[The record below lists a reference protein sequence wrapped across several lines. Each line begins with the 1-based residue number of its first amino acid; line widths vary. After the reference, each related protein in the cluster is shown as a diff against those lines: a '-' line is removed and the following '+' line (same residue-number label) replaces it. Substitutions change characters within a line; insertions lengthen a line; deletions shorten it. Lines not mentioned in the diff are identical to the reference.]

1 MKTSEDLMLEVIED
15 VISEEMKC
23 HAPEKYIKVD
33 DYKSELNSLN
43 SFPPLPTKKW
53 EPQKPSNRRLNNKYI
68 HDNMKKCIKMKH
80 IMEHE
85 KTSKKFYDF
94 ASRFTLEKMI
104 NHTNQIISLLEKC
117 QKCIDGI

>member
-23 HAPEKYIKVD
+23 HPPEKYTKVD
-33 DYKSELNSLN
+33 DFISELNSLN
-43 SFPPLPTKKW
+43 SFPPLPNKKW
-53 EPQKPSNRRLNNKYI
+53 ELQKPSNRRFNNKYI

-80 IMEHE
+80 SMEHE
-85 KTSKKFYDF
+85 KTSKKFCDF

-117 QKCIDGI
+117 QKMH

>member
-1 MKTSEDLMLEVIED
+1 MKTSENLMLEVIED

-33 DYKSELNSLN
+33 YYKSEMNSLN

-53 EPQKPSNRRLNNKYI
+53 EFQKRSNRPLNNKYI
-68 HDNMKKCIKMKH
+68 HDNMKKCIKMKNTL
-80 IMEHE
+80 EHE

-117 QKCIDGI
+117 QKMY